1 MVDPRGEGHPMFCQT
16 YKPPLKNAGQTPV
29 APPSLQITDHRNSG
43 LDHIFVGLF
52 FDYIFYN
59 FFFQYANV
67 RMGWCETLYFLYQC
81 SVGLDYTLISKFYPP
96 QRFTK
101 C

>member
-1 MVDPRGEGHPMFCQT
+1 MLSVGFSHIFCNIDRQNWCLHGQRLAVVDPRGEGHPMFCQT

-43 LDHIFVGLF
+43 LDHKFVGLF

-59 FFFQYANV
+59 FFFSI
-67 RMGWCETLYFLYQC
+67 R
-81 SVGLDYTLISKFYPP
+81 
-96 QRFTK
+96 
-101 C
+101 

>member
-43 LDHIFVGLF
+43 LDHKFVGLF

-59 FFFQYANV
+59 FFFNTLTCGWGGV
-67 RMGWCETLYFLYQC
+67 RPYIFCT
-81 SVGLDYTLISKFYPP
+81 SVV
-96 QRFTK
+96 
-101 C
+101 

>member
-43 LDHIFVGLF
+43 LDHKFVGLF
-52 FDYIFYN
+52 FDYIFFN
-59 FFFQYANV
+59 TLTCGWGGV
-67 RMGWCETLYFLYQC
+67 RPYIFCT
-81 SVGLDYTLISKFYPP
+81 SVV
-96 QRFTK
+96 
-101 C
+101 